1 MALRVR
7 SNQCPDAPSTAYVT
21 GEPISGSFT
30 FQRIILIVAWVCFG
44 ITLLLWLGLVIP
56 HLRRYNIPDEQ
67 RQIFRIILTPLIFA
81 IFAVAAIHCY
91 SAASYLAAIPNLYEA
106 WALASLFLLYV
117 HFVVPEAHTREEFFA
132 QVEHRKQNGEI
143 VPGRTLKL
151 FRRLWRTV
159 FFYLALYTILIIIGE
174 ILEATK
180 AACSTSK
187 KPRVGHIIIQVLELG
202 GTIYVILA
210 IIKFQRRFKEYM
222 PDRKALPKLI
232 TFKLFVLVTT
242 LQRFVFNI
250 LKSQVQGSSKVTYRD
265 ITVGIPALLTC
276 IEAVLFTASY
286 YLTFHAKEYRDH
298 RVETRSISGMFGA
311 LLHALNPMDLI
322 RGIGYALTF
331 RHQPAK
337 SSI

>member
-1 MALRVR
+1 MALQVR

-30 FQRIILIVAWVCFG
+30 FQQIILIVAWVCFG
-44 ITLLLWLGLVIP
+44 VTLLLWLGLAIP

-81 IFAVAAIHCY
+81 IFAVAAIHSY
-91 SAASYLAAIPNLYEA
+91 SAANYLAAIPNLYEA

-132 QVEHRKQNGEI
+132 QVEQRKQNGEI
-143 VPGRTLKL
+143 VPGGTLKL
-151 FRRLWRTV
+151 FRVCAQPCVCSRVLIPQQRLWRTV

-187 KPRVGHIIIQVLELG
+187 KPRVGHIIVRLHAGNFSCCSKTWFDSLKQIQVLELG

-242 LQRFVFNI
+242 LQRVS
-250 LKSQVQGSSKVTYRD
+250 L
-265 ITVGIPALLTC
+265 
-276 IEAVLFTASY
+276 
-286 YLTFHAKEYRDH
+286 
-298 RVETRSISGMFGA
+298 
-311 LLHALNPMDLI
+311 
-322 RGIGYALTF
+322 
-331 RHQPAK
+331 
-337 SSI
+337 